1 MNIALWAAQALLALV
16 FAAAGGMKLTRPPG
30 DVRASIPAVADFG
43 DGTLRLIGLLE
54 VLGALGV
61 VLPWGLGVAPWLTP
75 LAALGLALT
84 MVGAALTH
92 LRRGEVPNVAMNA
105 VLLGLALFVAWGRW
119 AAL

>member
-1 MNIALWAAQALLALV
+1 MNLALWVAQAFLALV
-16 FAAAGGMKLTRPPG
+16 FAAAGGMKLTRPPA

-61 VLPWGLGVAPWLTP
+61 VLPWALGVAPWLTP
-75 LAALGLALT
+75 LAALGLGAT

-92 LRRGEVPNVAMNA
+92 LRRGEWSSVAMNA